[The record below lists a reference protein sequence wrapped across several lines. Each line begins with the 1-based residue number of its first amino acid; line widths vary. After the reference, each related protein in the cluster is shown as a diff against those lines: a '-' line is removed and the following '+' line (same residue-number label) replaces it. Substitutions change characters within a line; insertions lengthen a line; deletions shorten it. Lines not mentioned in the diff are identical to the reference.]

1 MKIMF
6 VCLGN
11 ICRSPMAEM
20 IMKELV
26 REKGLEHHIVIASA
40 GISDE
45 EEGNDIY
52 PPAKKK
58 LIEKKIPVEK
68 RKAKKLTQADIEFYD
83 YIVVMEKYQR
93 NRILKNYIILD
104 RSKLKNLNEKDI
116 EDPWYTNNFELA
128 YQEIYDGCE
137 RLLREIEKVIN

>member
-26 REKGLEHHIVIASA
+26 RKKGLEHRIMIASA

-52 PPAKKK
+52 PPARRK
-58 LIEKKIPVEK
+58 LIEKGIPIEQ
-68 RKAKKLTQADIEFYD
+68 RRAKKLSQADIDVYD
-83 YIVVMEKYQR
+83 YVVVMESYQR
-93 NRILKNYIILD
+93 NRILKNYIVSD
-104 RSKLKNLNEKDI
+104 TSKIMSLNEK
-116 EDPWYTNNFELA
+116 EVADPWYTDNFELA
-128 YQEIYDGCE
+128 YQEIYEGAKIC
-137 RLLREIEKVIN
+137 